1 MKRNTWILST
11 SLVLLSTLLL
21 VVFSLGTLSR
31 IESVYKDQT
40 AQGTETLKRQFLY
53 NSVNNQIKRIDTQR
67 TIHQAEYQKQL
78 AHLTWHMDATYASNV
93 EIFPPQIAT
102 SFFTQDASSIWTA
115 VLWRRETGEV
125 IMITKGGSS
134 QNQSLPLM

>member
-1 MKRNTWILST
+1 MDTKYLSG
-11 SLVLLSTLLL
+11 SPLNL
-21 VVFSLGTLSR
+21 VVGSFFSLGTLSR

-67 TIHQAEYQKQL
+67 TIHQAEYQKKQL

-102 SFFTQDASSIWTA
+102 SFFFTQDASSIWTA

-125 IMITKGGSS
+125 IMD
-134 QNQSLPLM
+134 NQGVIPESELPLM